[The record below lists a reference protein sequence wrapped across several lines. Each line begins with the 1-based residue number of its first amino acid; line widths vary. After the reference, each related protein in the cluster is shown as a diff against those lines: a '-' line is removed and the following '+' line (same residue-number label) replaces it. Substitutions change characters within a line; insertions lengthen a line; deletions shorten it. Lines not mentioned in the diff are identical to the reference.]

1 MTIRHV
7 VAWKLAAE
15 DAETRAAHAG
25 EVARRLTALVG
36 VVPSIRALSAGPNA
50 AYADVNA
57 DVAVVIDFDDVQG
70 LDDYQTHP
78 AHQETAA
85 YVRSVVSGR
94 MAVDFEV

>member
-15 DAETRAAHAG
+15 DADTRAQQAA
-25 EVARRLTALVG
+25 EVARRLAGLVG

-50 AYADVNA
+50 AYADANV
-57 DVAVVIDFDDVQG
+57 DVAVVMDFDDVAG
-70 LDDYQTHP
+70 LDAYQTHP
-78 AHQETAA
+78 AHQEVAA
-85 YVRSVVSGR
+85 YIRSVVAGR